1 VTAAPVLQES
11 SREALVEVWKEL
23 DLPDGF
29 TARRRRSARSGDH
42 LARRCGDRPEAKL
55 RSCARAGIPLSL
67 LIDRFA
73 PRRPT
78 VTLFSEPEGD
88 A

>member
-1 VTAAPVLQES
+1 MEITSP
-11 SREALVEVWKEL
+11 
-23 DLPDGF
+23 G
-29 TARRRRSARSGDH
+29 
-42 LARRCGDRPEAKL
+42 CGDRPEAKL
-55 RSCARAGIPLSL
+55 RSCARAGIPLSS

-88 A
+88 AYQEAHSAPFGKPVDLPDPFGVTLTTEDFPR